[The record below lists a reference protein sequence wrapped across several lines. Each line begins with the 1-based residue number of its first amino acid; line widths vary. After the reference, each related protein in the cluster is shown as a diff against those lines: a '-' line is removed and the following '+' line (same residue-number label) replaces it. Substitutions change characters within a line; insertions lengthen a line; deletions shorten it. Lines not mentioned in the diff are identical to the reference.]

1 MNPVVSHE
9 TFFLFSS
16 AFRRAQL
23 EHMESWVQT
32 SPAFFCCWKCA
43 IFSRKISYDQEC
55 IGCTYNLTKQKRKKC
70 ICKKSRIHAGV
81 ARRPYN
87 MEHWRHVFLFWV
99 ACLHA
104 QATYN
109 LELKTSCAV
118 PEQVPDM
125 TCRRVNWL
133 RFHNPRPQNHPVP
146 WRTAL
151 STRKIPC
158 REIP

>member
-70 ICKKSRIHAGV
+70 ICKKSRIHAGGTLSIQYGALAPRFLILGGV
-81 ARRPYN
+81 PTRTSYVQLGTQNVVRGTRTSARYDVPTSELVEVSQSSAAEPSRPVEN
-87 MEHWRHVFLFWV
+87 RAFD
-99 ACLHA
+99 
-104 QATYN
+104 
-109 LELKTSCAV
+109 
-118 PEQVPDM
+118 P
-125 TCRRVNWL
+125 
-133 RFHNPRPQNHPVP
+133 
-146 WRTAL
+146 
-151 STRKIPC
+151 
-158 REIP
+158 